1 MFLKLE
7 NSVRYIDADS
17 VDDLKLSHEVPVG
30 VWKLTCAQYV
40 GFYLEETE
48 IKLSHGKIYGDA
60 QNIADHVV
68 EAFEKNNPEKNLGV
82 LFSGEKG
89 LGKTLTTRLV
99 LEKLYGKKPIIVIS
113 NYINGMADFISNF
126 KGCVILMDEFEKFM
140 GGNTDVEDRS
150 SLTKQE
156 TLLSIFDGN
165 TGCSGNLFL
174 LTVNNTYK
182 LDENLKSRPGRI
194 RYHYKFTSE
203 NASVVRSYCNDNLN
217 NKEIIE
223 DVVTTLGGAGV
234 VSMDILSS
242 FVDELNKFPDKKPSE
257 VLKYFN
263 IENENS
269 DETFRATFKVLW
281 KDTEVTYTDRSP
293 LRYLQGDGR
302 WFDWKVA
309 SDKEAEKFRKLGI
322 PDCIHITLDEDAS
335 ISSYFENVLSEDD
348 YTIDSET
355 FNQSDS
361 FGEND
366 LAVVRATVKSA
377 SMDKNIRRYNRD
389 AF

>member
-7 NSVRYIDADS
+7 NTVKYVEANS
-17 VDDLKLSHEVPVG
+17 VDDLELSKGVPIG
-30 VWKLTCAQYV
+30 VWKLSCAQYV

-60 QNIADHVV
+60 QNIADHVAD
-68 EAFEKNNPEKNLGV
+68 AFEKNDPSKNLGV

-89 LGKTLTTRLV
+89 LGKTLTTRLI
-99 LEKLYGKKPIIVIS
+99 LEKFYNKKPIIIIS
-113 NYINGMADFISNF
+113 EYINGMTDFISKF
-126 KGCVILMDEFEKFM
+126 KGCVVLMDEFEKFT
-140 GGNTDVEDRS
+140 GGNTDSEDEN

-156 TLLSIFDGN
+156 SLLSIFDGN

-182 LDENLKSRPGRI
+182 LNENLKSRPGRM

-203 NASVVRSYCNDNLN
+203 NATVVRNYCNDNLN

-223 DVVTTLGGAGV
+223 DVVETLGSAGF

-263 IENENS
+263 IENENA
-269 DETFRATFKVLW
+269 DENFRATFKVLW
-281 KDTEVTYTDRSP
+281 KNTEATYADRAP
-293 LRYLQGDGR
+293 LRCFHNGR
-302 WFDWKVA
+302 WLSLKVS
-309 SDKEAEKFRKLGI
+309 SDKEREKFAKLDI
-322 PDCIHITLDEDAS
+322 PDNICITIDEDAD

-348 YTIDSET
+348 YNIENET
-355 FNQSDS
+355 FDQTNS
-361 FGEND
+361 FTEDD
-366 LAVVRATVKSA
+366 LKVIKAVIKSA
-377 SMDKNIRRYNRD
+377 EMDKKVRRYN

>member
-7 NSVRYIDADS
+7 NTVKYVDADS
-17 VDDLKLSHEVPVG
+17 VDDLKLSKEVPVG
-30 VWKLTCAQYV
+30 VWKLSCAKYV

-60 QNIADHVV
+60 QDIADHVV
-68 EAFEKNNPEKNLGV
+68 EAFEKNDPSKNLGV

-99 LEKLYGKKPIIVIS
+99 LEKFYGKKPIIIIS
-113 NYINGMADFISNF
+113 EYINGMTDFISNF
-126 KGCVILMDEFEKFM
+126 KGCVVLMDEFEKFT
-140 GGNTDVEDRS
+140 GGNTDSEDEN

-156 TLLSIFDGN
+156 SLLSIFDGN

-182 LDENLKSRPGRI
+182 LNENLKSRPGRM
-194 RYHYKFTSE
+194 RYHYKFISE
-203 NASVVRSYCNDNLN
+203 NATVVRNYCNDNLN

-223 DVVTTLGGAGV
+223 DVVETLGSAGF

-263 IENENS
+263 IENENT
-269 DETFRATFKVLW
+269 DENFRATFKVIW
-281 KDTEVTYTDRSP
+281 GDTEATYADRAP
-293 LRYLQGDGR
+293 LRCFHNGR
-302 WFDWKVA
+302 WLSLKVS
-309 SDKEAEKFRKLGI
+309 SDKERDKFAKLDI
-322 PDCIHITLDEDAS
+322 PDNICVSIDEDAD

-348 YTIDSET
+348 YNIENET
-355 FNQSDS
+355 FDQTNS
-361 FGEND
+361 FTEDD
-366 LAVVRATVKSA
+366 LKVIKAVIKSA
-377 SMDKNIRRYNRD
+377 EMDKKIRRYN

>member
-7 NSVRYIDADS
+7 NTVKYVDADS
-17 VDDLKLSHEVPVG
+17 VDDLKLSKDVPVG
-30 VWKLTCAQYV
+30 VWKLSCAQYV
-40 GFYLEETE
+40 GFYLEKTE

-60 QNIADHVV
+60 QDIADHVV
-68 EAFEKNNPEKNLGV
+68 EAFEKNDPNKNLGV

-89 LGKTLTTRLV
+89 LGKTLTTRLI
-99 LEKLYGKKPIIVIS
+99 LEKFYGKKPIIIIS
-113 NYINGMADFISNF
+113 EYINGMTDFISNF
-126 KGCVILMDEFEKFM
+126 KGCVVLMDEFEKFT
-140 GGNTDVEDRS
+140 GGNTDSEDEN

-156 TLLSIFDGN
+156 SLLSIFDGN

-182 LDENLKSRPGRI
+182 LNENLKSRPGRM

-203 NASVVRSYCNDNLN
+203 NATVVRNYCNDNLN

-223 DVVTTLGGAGV
+223 DVVETLGSAGF

-263 IENENS
+263 IENENAY
-269 DETFRATFKVLW
+269 ENFRATFKVLW
-281 KDTEVTYTDRSP
+281 GDTEATYADRAP
-293 LRYLQGDGR
+293 LRNFHNGR
-302 WFDWKVA
+302 WLSLKVS
-309 SDKEAEKFRKLGI
+309 SDKEREKFTKLDI
-322 PDCIHITLDEDAS
+322 PDNICVTIDEDAD
-335 ISSYFENVLSEDD
+335 ISSYFENVLSEDN
-348 YTIDSET
+348 YNIESET
-355 FNQSDS
+355 FDQTNS
-361 FGEND
+361 FTEDD
-366 LAVVRATVKSA
+366 LKVIKAVVKSA
-377 SMDKNIRRYNRD
+377 DMDKKVRRYN

>member
-7 NSVRYIDADS
+7 NTVKYVDADS
-17 VDDLKLSHEVPVG
+17 VDDLKLSKEVPVG
-30 VWKLTCAQYV
+30 VWKLSCAQYV

-60 QNIADHVV
+60 QDIADHVA
-68 EAFEKNNPEKNLGV
+68 EAFEKNDPNKNLGV

-89 LGKTLTTRLV
+89 LGKTLTTRLI
-99 LEKLYGKKPIIVIS
+99 LEKFYDKKPIIIIS
-113 NYINGMADFISNF
+113 EYINGMADFISKF
-126 KGCVILMDEFEKFM
+126 KGCVILMDEFEKFT
-140 GGNTDVEDRS
+140 GGNTDSEDEN

-156 TLLSIFDGN
+156 SLLSIFDGN

-182 LDENLKSRPGRI
+182 LNENLKSRPGRM

-203 NASVVRSYCNDNLN
+203 NATVVRNYCNDNLN
-217 NKEIIE
+217 NKESIE
-223 DVVTTLGGAGV
+223 DVVEPLGSAGF

-263 IENENS
+263 IENENAS
-269 DETFRATFKVLW
+269 ENFRATFKVLW
-281 KDTEVTYTDRSP
+281 GDTEATYADRAP
-293 LRYLQGDGR
+293 LKCFHNGR
-302 WFDWKVA
+302 WLSLKVN
-309 SDKEAEKFRKLGI
+309 SDKEKEKFAKLDI
-322 PDCIHITLDEDAS
+322 PDNICVTIDEDAD

-348 YTIDSET
+348 YNIESET
-355 FNQSDS
+355 FDQTNS
-361 FGEND
+361 FTEDD
-366 LAVVRATVKSA
+366 LKVIKAVVKSA
-377 SMDKNIRRYNRD
+377 DMDKKVRKYN

>member
-7 NSVRYIDADS
+7 NTVKYVDADS
-17 VDDLKLSHEVPVG
+17 VDDLKLSKEVPVG
-30 VWKLTCAQYV
+30 VWKLSCAQYV

-68 EAFEKNNPEKNLGV
+68 EAFEKNDPNKNLGV

-89 LGKTLTTRLV
+89 LGKTLTTRLI
-99 LEKLYGKKPIIVIS
+99 LEKFYGKKPIIIIS
-113 NYINGMADFISNF
+113 EYIGGMTDFISNF

-140 GGNTDVEDRS
+140 GGNASSEDKNG
-150 SLTKQE
+150 LTKQE
-156 TLLSIFDGN
+156 SLLSIFDGN
-165 TGCSGNLFL
+165 TSSSGNLFL

-182 LDENLKSRPGRI
+182 LDDNFKSRPGRI
-194 RYHYKFTSE
+194 RYHYKFVSE
-203 NASVVRSYCNDNLN
+203 NAAVVRSYCDDNLN

-223 DVVTTLGGAGV
+223 DVVTTLGGAGL

-263 IENENS
+263 IENENT
-269 DETFRATFKVLW
+269 DENFRVTFKVLW
-281 KDTEVTYTDRSP
+281 GDTEVTYVDRCP
-293 LRYLQGDGR
+293 LRYFHDGR
-302 WFDWKVA
+302 WLSWKVN
-309 SDKEAEKFRKLGI
+309 SDKEQEKFRKMDI
-322 PDCIHITLDEDAS
+322 PEDIYVVLDEDAN

-348 YTIDSET
+348 YFVERET
-355 FNQSDS
+355 FERTNS
-361 FGEND
+361 FDEED
-366 LAVVRATVKSA
+366 FKVIKAVVKSTE
-377 SMDKNIRRYNRD
+377 MDKKVRRYNT

>member
-7 NSVRYIDADS
+7 NTVKHVDADS
-17 VDDLKLSHEVPVG
+17 VDDLKLSKEVPVG
-30 VWKLTCAQYV
+30 VWKLSCAKFV

-60 QNIADHVV
+60 QGIADHVA
-68 EAFEKNNPEKNLGV
+68 EAFEKNDPNKNLGV

-89 LGKTLTTRLV
+89 LGKTLTTRLI
-99 LEKLYGKKPIIVIS
+99 LEKFYGKKPIIIIS
-113 NYINGMADFISNF
+113 EYINGMTDFISNF
-126 KGCVILMDEFEKFM
+126 KGCVVLMDEFEKFT
-140 GGNTDVEDRS
+140 GGNTDSEDEN

-156 TLLSIFDGN
+156 SLLSIFDGN

-182 LDENLKSRPGRI
+182 LNENLKSRPGRM

-203 NASVVRSYCNDNLN
+203 NATVVRNYCNDNLN

-223 DVVTTLGGAGV
+223 DVVETLGGAGF

-263 IENENS
+263 IENENAY
-269 DETFRATFKVLW
+269 ENFRATFKVLW
-281 KDTEVTYTDRSP
+281 GDTEATYADRAS
-293 LRYLQGDGR
+293 LRNFHNGR
-302 WFDWKVA
+302 WLSLKVS
-309 SDKEAEKFRKLGI
+309 SDKEKEKFIKLGI
-322 PDCIHITLDEDAS
+322 PDNICVTIDEDAD

-348 YTIDSET
+348 YNIENET
-355 FNQSDS
+355 FDQTNS
-361 FGEND
+361 FTEDD
-366 LAVVRATVKSA
+366 LKVIKAVIKSA
-377 SMDKNIRRYNRD
+377 EMDKKVRRYN

>member
-7 NSVRYIDADS
+7 NTVKYVDADS
-17 VDDLKLSHEVPVG
+17 VDDLKLSKEVPVG
-30 VWKLTCAQYV
+30 VWKLSCAQFV

-60 QNIADHVV
+60 QDIADHVV
-68 EAFEKNNPEKNLGV
+68 EAFEKNDPNKNLGV

-89 LGKTLTTRLV
+89 LGKTLTTRLI
-99 LEKLYGKKPIIVIS
+99 LEKLYGKKPIIIIS
-113 NYINGMADFISNF
+113 EYINGMTDFISNF
-126 KGCVILMDEFEKFM
+126 KGCVVLMDEFEKFT
-140 GGNTDVEDRS
+140 GGNTDSEDEN

-156 TLLSIFDGN
+156 SLLSIFDGN

-182 LDENLKSRPGRI
+182 LNDNLKSRPGRM

-203 NASVVRSYCNDNLN
+203 NATVVRNYCNDNLN

-223 DVVTTLGGAGV
+223 DVVETLGGAGF

-263 IENENS
+263 IENENA
-269 DETFRATFKVLW
+269 DENFRATFKVLW
-281 KDTEVTYTDRSP
+281 GDTEVTYADRAP
-293 LRYLQGDGR
+293 LRCFHNGR
-302 WFDWKVA
+302 WLSLKVS
-309 SDKEAEKFRKLGI
+309 SDKEREKFAKLDI
-322 PDCIHITLDEDAS
+322 PDNICVTIDEDAD

-348 YTIDSET
+348 YNIENET
-355 FNQSDS
+355 FDQTNS
-361 FGEND
+361 FIEDD
-366 LAVVRATVKSA
+366 LKVIKAVVKSA
-377 SMDKNIRRYNRD
+377 DMDKKVRRYN

>member
-7 NSVRYIDADS
+7 NTVKYVEADS
-17 VDDLKLSHEVPVG
+17 VDDLKLSKEVPVG
-30 VWKLTCAQYV
+30 VWKLSCAKYV

-60 QNIADHVV
+60 QDIADHVA
-68 EAFEKNNPEKNLGV
+68 EAFEKNDPNKNLGV

-89 LGKTLTTRLV
+89 LGKTLTTRLI
-99 LEKLYGKKPIIVIS
+99 LEKFYDKKPIIIIS
-113 NYINGMADFISNF
+113 EYINGMADFISKF
-126 KGCVILMDEFEKFM
+126 KGCVILMDEFEKFT
-140 GGNTDVEDRS
+140 GGNTDSEDEN

-156 TLLSIFDGN
+156 SLLSIFDGN

-182 LDENLKSRPGRI
+182 LNENLKSRPGRM

-203 NASVVRSYCNDNLN
+203 NATVVRNYCNDNLN

-223 DVVTTLGGAGV
+223 DVVETLGSAGF

-263 IENENS
+263 IENENAS
-269 DETFRATFKVLW
+269 ENFRATFKVLW
-281 KDTEVTYTDRSP
+281 GDTEATYADRAP
-293 LRYLQGDGR
+293 LRCLHNGR
-302 WFDWKVA
+302 WLSLKVS
-309 SDKEAEKFRKLGI
+309 SDKEREKFTKLGI
-322 PDCIHITLDEDAS
+322 PDSICITIDEDAD

-348 YTIDSET
+348 YNIESET
-355 FNQSDS
+355 FDQTDS
-361 FGEND
+361 FIEDD
-366 LAVVRATVKSA
+366 LKVIKAVVKSA
-377 SMDKNIRRYNRD
+377 DMDKKVRRYN

>member
-1 MFLKLE
+1 MFLKLKDT
-7 NSVRYIDADS
+7 VKYVDADS
-17 VDDLKLSHEVPVG
+17 VDDLKLSKEVPVG
-30 VWKLTCAQYV
+30 VWKLSCAKFV

-60 QNIADHVV
+60 QDIADHVA
-68 EAFEKNNPEKNLGV
+68 EAFEKNDPNKNLGV

-99 LEKLYGKKPIIVIS
+99 LEKFYGKKPIIIIS
-113 NYINGMADFISNF
+113 EYINGMTDFISNF
-126 KGCVILMDEFEKFM
+126 KGCVVLMDEFEKFT
-140 GGNTDVEDRS
+140 GGNTDSEDEN

-156 TLLSIFDGN
+156 SLLSIFDGN

-174 LTVNNTYK
+174 LTANNTYK
-182 LDENLKSRPGRI
+182 LNENLKSRPGRM
-194 RYHYKFTSE
+194 RYHYKFISE
-203 NASVVRSYCNDNLN
+203 NATVVRNYCNDNLN

-223 DVVTTLGGAGV
+223 DVVETLGGAGF

-263 IENENS
+263 IENENA
-269 DETFRATFKVLW
+269 DENFRATFKVLW
-281 KDTEVTYTDRSP
+281 GDTEATYADRAP
-293 LRYLQGDGR
+293 LRCFHNGR
-302 WFDWKVA
+302 WLSLKVS
-309 SDKEAEKFRKLGI
+309 SDKEREKYAKLEI
-322 PDCIHITLDEDAS
+322 PDNIFVTIEEDAD

-348 YTIDSET
+348 YNIENET
-355 FNQSDS
+355 FDQTNS
-361 FGEND
+361 FIEDD
-366 LAVVRATVKSA
+366 LKVIKAVVKSA
-377 SMDKNIRRYNRD
+377 DMDKKVKRYN

>member
-7 NSVRYIDADS
+7 NTVKYVDADS
-17 VDDLKLSHEVPVG
+17 VDDLKLSKEVPVG
-30 VWKLTCAQYV
+30 VWKLSCAQFV

-60 QNIADHVV
+60 QDIADHVA
-68 EAFEKNNPEKNLGV
+68 EAFEKNDPNKNLGV

-89 LGKTLTTRLV
+89 LGKTLTTRLI
-99 LEKLYGKKPIIVIS
+99 LEKFYGKKPIIIIS
-113 NYINGMADFISNF
+113 EYINGMTDFISKF
-126 KGCVILMDEFEKFM
+126 KGCVVLMDEFEKFM
-140 GGNTDVEDRS
+140 GGNTDSEDES

-156 TLLSIFDGN
+156 SLLSIFDGN

-182 LDENLKSRPGRI
+182 LNENLKSRPGRM

-203 NASVVRSYCNDNLN
+203 NATVVRNYCNDNLN

-223 DVVTTLGGAGV
+223 DVVETLGSAGF

-263 IENENS
+263 IENENAY
-269 DETFRATFKVLW
+269 ENFRATFKVLW
-281 KDTEVTYTDRSP
+281 GDTEVTYADRAP
-293 LRYLQGDGR
+293 LRNFHNGR
-302 WFDWKVA
+302 WLSLKVS
-309 SDKEAEKFRKLGI
+309 SDKEREKFTKLGI
-322 PDCIHITLDEDAS
+322 PDNICVTIDEDAD

-348 YTIDSET
+348 YNIENET
-355 FNQSDS
+355 FDQTNS
-361 FGEND
+361 FTEDD
-366 LAVVRATVKSA
+366 LKVIKAVVKS
-377 SMDKNIRRYNRD
+377 SDMDKKVRKYN

>member
-7 NSVRYIDADS
+7 NTVKYVEADS
-17 VDDLKLSHEVPVG
+17 VDDLKLSKEVPVG
-30 VWKLTCAQYV
+30 VWKLSCAQYV

-60 QNIADHVV
+60 QDIADHVA
-68 EAFEKNNPEKNLGV
+68 EAFEKNDPNKNLGV

-89 LGKTLTTRLV
+89 LGKTLTTRLI
-99 LEKLYGKKPIIVIS
+99 LEKFYGKKPIIIIS
-113 NYINGMADFISNF
+113 EYINGMADFISKF
-126 KGCVILMDEFEKFM
+126 KGCVILMDEFEKFT
-140 GGNTDVEDRS
+140 GGNTDSEDEN

-156 TLLSIFDGN
+156 SLLSIFDGN

-182 LDENLKSRPGRI
+182 LNENLKSRPGRM

-203 NASVVRSYCNDNLN
+203 NATVVRNYCNDNLN

-223 DVVTTLGGAGV
+223 DVVETLGSAGF

-263 IENENS
+263 IENENAS
-269 DETFRATFKVLW
+269 ENFRATFKVLW
-281 KDTEVTYTDRSP
+281 GDTEATYADRAP
-293 LRYLQGDGR
+293 LRCFHNGR
-302 WFDWKVA
+302 WLSLKVS
-309 SDKEAEKFRKLGI
+309 SDKEKEKFAKLDI
-322 PDCIHITLDEDAS
+322 PDNICVTIDEDAD

-348 YTIDSET
+348 YNIESET
-355 FNQSDS
+355 FDQTNS
-361 FGEND
+361 FTEDD
-366 LAVVRATVKSA
+366 LKVIKAVVKSA
-377 SMDKNIRRYNRD
+377 DMDKKVRRYN

>member
-7 NSVRYIDADS
+7 NTVKYVEADS
-17 VDDLKLSHEVPVG
+17 VDDLKLSKEVPVG
-30 VWKLTCAQYV
+30 VWKLSCAQYV

-60 QNIADHVV
+60 QDIADHVA
-68 EAFEKNNPEKNLGV
+68 EAFEKNDPNKNLGV

-89 LGKTLTTRLV
+89 LGKTLTTRLI
-99 LEKLYGKKPIIVIS
+99 LEKFYDKKPIIIIS
-113 NYINGMADFISNF
+113 EYINGMADFISKF
-126 KGCVILMDEFEKFM
+126 KGCVILMDEFEKFT
-140 GGNTDVEDRS
+140 GGNTDSEDEN

-156 TLLSIFDGN
+156 SLLSIFDGN

-182 LDENLKSRPGRI
+182 LNENLKSRPGRM

-203 NASVVRSYCNDNLN
+203 NATVVRNYCNDNLN

-223 DVVTTLGGAGV
+223 DVVETLGSAGF

-263 IENENS
+263 IENENA
-269 DETFRATFKVLW
+269 DENFRAIFKVLW
-281 KDTEVTYTDRSP
+281 GDTEATYADRAP
-293 LRYLQGDGR
+293 LRCFHNGR
-302 WFDWKVA
+302 WLSLKVS
-309 SDKEAEKFRKLGI
+309 SDKEKEKFAKLDI
-322 PDCIHITLDEDAS
+322 PDNICVTIDEDAD

-348 YTIDSET
+348 YNIESET
-355 FNQSDS
+355 FDQTNS
-361 FGEND
+361 FTEDD
-366 LAVVRATVKSA
+366 LKVIKAVVKSA
-377 SMDKNIRRYNRD
+377 DMDKKVRRYN

>member
-7 NSVRYIDADS
+7 NTVKYVDADS
-17 VDDLKLSHEVPVG
+17 VDDLELSKGVPIG
-30 VWKLTCAQYV
+30 VWKLSCAQYV

-60 QNIADHVV
+60 QNIADHVTD
-68 EAFEKNNPEKNLGV
+68 AFEKNDPSKNLGV

-89 LGKTLTTRLV
+89 LGKTLTTRLI
-99 LEKLYGKKPIIVIS
+99 LEKFYNKKPIIIIS
-113 NYINGMADFISNF
+113 EYINGMTDFISKF
-126 KGCVILMDEFEKFM
+126 KGCVVLMDEFEKFT
-140 GGNTDVEDRS
+140 GGNTDSEDEN

-156 TLLSIFDGN
+156 SLLSIFDGN

-182 LDENLKSRPGRI
+182 LNENLKSRPGRM

-203 NASVVRSYCNDNLN
+203 NATVVRNYCNDNLN

-223 DVVTTLGGAGV
+223 DVVETLGSAGF

-263 IENENS
+263 IENENA
-269 DETFRATFKVLW
+269 DENFRATFKVLW
-281 KDTEVTYTDRSP
+281 KNTEATYADRAP
-293 LRYLQGDGR
+293 LRCFHNGR
-302 WFDWKVA
+302 WLSLKVS
-309 SDKEAEKFRKLGI
+309 SDKEREKFAKLDI
-322 PDCIHITLDEDAS
+322 PDNICITIDEDAD

-348 YTIDSET
+348 YNIENET
-355 FNQSDS
+355 FDQTES
-361 FGEND
+361 FTEDD
-366 LAVVRATVKSA
+366 LKVIKAVIKSA
-377 SMDKNIRRYNRD
+377 EMDKKVRRYN

>member
-7 NSVRYIDADS
+7 NTVKYVDADS
-17 VDDLKLSHEVPVG
+17 VDDLKLSKEVPVG
-30 VWKLTCAQYV
+30 VWKLSCAKYV

-60 QNIADHVV
+60 QDIADHVV
-68 EAFEKNNPEKNLGV
+68 EAFEKNDPSKNLGV

-99 LEKLYGKKPIIVIS
+99 LEKFYGKKPIIIIS
-113 NYINGMADFISNF
+113 EYINGMTDFISKF
-126 KGCVILMDEFEKFM
+126 KGCVVLMDEFEKFT
-140 GGNTDVEDRS
+140 GGNTDSEDEN

-156 TLLSIFDGN
+156 SLLSIFDGN

-182 LDENLKSRPGRI
+182 LNENLKSRPGRM

-203 NASVVRSYCNDNLN
+203 NATVVRNYCNDNLN

-223 DVVTTLGGAGV
+223 DVVETLGSAGF

-263 IENENS
+263 IENENT
-269 DETFRATFKVLW
+269 DENFRATFKVIW
-281 KDTEVTYTDRSP
+281 GDTEATYADRAP
-293 LRYLQGDGR
+293 LRCFHNGR
-302 WFDWKVA
+302 WLSLKVS
-309 SDKEAEKFRKLGI
+309 SDKERDKFAKLDI
-322 PDCIHITLDEDAS
+322 PDNICVSIDEDAD

-348 YTIDSET
+348 YNIENET
-355 FNQSDS
+355 FDQTNS
-361 FGEND
+361 FTEDD
-366 LAVVRATVKSA
+366 LKVIKAVIKSA
-377 SMDKNIRRYNRD
+377 EMDKKIRRYN

>member
-7 NSVRYIDADS
+7 NTVKYVEADS
-17 VDDLKLSHEVPVG
+17 VDDLKLSKEVPVG
-30 VWKLTCAQYV
+30 VWKLSCAKYV

-60 QNIADHVV
+60 QDIADHVA
-68 EAFEKNNPEKNLGV
+68 EAFEKNDPNKNLGV

-89 LGKTLTTRLV
+89 LGKTLTTRLI
-99 LEKLYGKKPIIVIS
+99 LEKFYDKKPIIIIS
-113 NYINGMADFISNF
+113 EYINGMADFISKF
-126 KGCVILMDEFEKFM
+126 KGCVILMDEFEKFT
-140 GGNTDVEDRS
+140 GGNTDSEDEN

-156 TLLSIFDGN
+156 SLLSIFDGN

-182 LDENLKSRPGRI
+182 LNENLKSRPGRM

-203 NASVVRSYCNDNLN
+203 NATVVRNYCNDNLN

-223 DVVTTLGGAGV
+223 DVVETLGSAGF

-242 FVDELNKFPDKKPSE
+242 FVDELNKFPDKKPSG

-263 IENENS
+263 IENENAS
-269 DETFRATFKVLW
+269 ENFRATFKVLW
-281 KDTEVTYTDRSP
+281 GDTEATYADRAP
-293 LRYLQGDGR
+293 LRCFHNGR
-302 WFDWKVA
+302 WLSLKVS
-309 SDKEAEKFRKLGI
+309 SDKEREKFTKLGI
-322 PDCIHITLDEDAS
+322 PDSICITIDEDVG

-348 YTIDSET
+348 YNIESET
-355 FNQSDS
+355 FDQTDS
-361 FGEND
+361 FIEDD
-366 LAVVRATVKSA
+366 LKVIKAVVKSA
-377 SMDKNIRRYNRD
+377 DMDKKVRRYN